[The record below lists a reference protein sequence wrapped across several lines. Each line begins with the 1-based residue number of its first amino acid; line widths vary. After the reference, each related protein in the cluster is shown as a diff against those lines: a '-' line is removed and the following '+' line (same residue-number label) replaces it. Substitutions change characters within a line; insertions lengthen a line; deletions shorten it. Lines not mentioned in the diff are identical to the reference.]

1 MDTSAPAVSAR
12 AVSASA
18 RAGTS
23 TAADRSG
30 RAGVQRSSRTA
41 SRYRSVD
48 TRVSVSPS
56 ISIRTPVS
64 AGSVSSRPA
73 AVADWLTADANAS
86 LPMDPAAGG
95 IAGSDG

>member
-1 MDTSAPAVSAR
+1 M
-12 AVSASA
+12 
-18 RAGTS
+18 
-23 TAADRSG
+23 
-30 RAGVQRSSRTA
+30 
-41 SRYRSVD
+41 
-48 TRVSVSPS
+48 SVSPS

-95 IAGSDG
+95 MAGSDG